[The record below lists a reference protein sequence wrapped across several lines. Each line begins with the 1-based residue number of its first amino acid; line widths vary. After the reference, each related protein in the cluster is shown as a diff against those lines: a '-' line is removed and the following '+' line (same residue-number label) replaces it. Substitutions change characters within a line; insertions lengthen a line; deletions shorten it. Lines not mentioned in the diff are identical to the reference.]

1 MSKRNEAMEKLK
13 ELITKISTNVSCDD
27 IGYDTSLIDD
37 LMFDSIMMMELVVEV
52 EEAFDIEI
60 AEEELVVEKIGTL
73 EGLLKLVCGEEENE

>member
-13 ELITKISTNVSCDD
+13 ELITKISPNVSCDD